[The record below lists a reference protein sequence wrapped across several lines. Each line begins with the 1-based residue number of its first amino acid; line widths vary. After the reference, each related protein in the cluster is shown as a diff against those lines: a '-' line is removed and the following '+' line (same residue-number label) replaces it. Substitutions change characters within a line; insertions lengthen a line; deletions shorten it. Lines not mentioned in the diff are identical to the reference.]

1 MSNMIQSSSSSSQ
14 TQGQG
19 PSGSGNQLIAG
30 IRNRRVYQNVYNEGA
45 NEYLP
50 YNVKNQARYMGF
62 IQGQPKAKLPRQN
75 ITFENITARVGN
87 GTIGERRKA
96 QQRALAE
103 QVGPGLMHIVGRLSK
118 DIKRVKALVNEQ
130 SAQNWIK
137 DRGLKDWKVQ
147 TEDLDKDKNTPKNV
161 IVTNPSGFYS
171 IDGYRAVEPK
181 QRFLLSQYY
190 GKQPTKLA
198 RSDHNYGSWYDQTI
212 KPLIPDAVGKQLF
225 SEAVQIVLK
234 SMGHSF
240 DENNGRQNQALRR
253 QQQLTFLKL
262 APFLW
267 KSYFIGTYAAA
278 NAPEQAKQAF
288 TQANYFKMYNET
300 KARKQNEAINKQAI
314 NVFNGLYD
322 GKPLAELTE
331 LYDQIKA
338 QIQKANVAIESG
350 EELGFVLNFITQKL
364 NYETAIHIISHSK
377 AMKKDQEDEEQDENE
392 AILLSLGQV
401 EKVKEKQEQDF

>member
-1 MSNMIQSSSSSSQ
+1 MIQSSSSQ

-19 PSGSGNQLIAG
+19 PSCSGNQLIAG

-62 IQGQPKAKLPRQN
+62 IRGQPKTKLPRQN

-87 GTIGERRKA
+87 GTIGERRRA
-96 QQRALAE
+96 QQKALAD
-103 QVGPGLMHIVGRLSK
+103 QVGPGLMHIVGRLAK

-130 SAQNWIK
+130 SAQNWIT
-137 DRGLKDWKVQ
+137 DRGLKGWKVQ
-147 TEDLDKDKNTPKNV
+147 SEDLDNDENTPKNV

-181 QRFLLSQYY
+181 QRFLLNQYY
-190 GKQPTKLA
+190 GKYPAKLA
-198 RSDHNYGSWYDQTI
+198 RADHNYGSWYDQTI
-212 KPLIPDAVGKQLF
+212 RPLIPDAVGKQLF
-225 SEAVQIVLK
+225 NKAVQIVLK
-234 SMGHSF
+234 SMGHSV

-288 TQANYFKMYNET
+288 TSADYFKMYNDIKT
-300 KARKQNEAINKQAI
+300 RKQYEAINKQAI
-314 NVFNGLYD
+314 NVFNSLYE
-322 GKPLAELTE
+322 GKPLTELTV
-331 LYDQIKA
+331 LYDQIKT
-338 QIQKANVAIESG
+338 QITRANAAIEQG
-350 EELGFVLNFITQKL
+350 EQLGFVLNFITQEL
-364 NYETAIHIISHSK
+364 SYETAIRIISHTK
-377 AMKKDQEDEEQDENE
+377 AMKKDEEEDQDEIE
-392 AILLSLGQV
+392 AIQQSLGQV
-401 EKVKEKQEQDF
+401 DKVKQKQEQDF